1 MQTQQITLEMKAA
14 VEAIRTKT
22 HHIAASHAFASLYTW
37 QEDMGLT
44 IHLEDGLFAVK
55 CRWRGKNAWFFPCG
69 EEHLVRRAVEEL
81 LVEKD
86 LLLCY
91 LREEDAIFLE
101 REFPGRFQ
109 ITEKEGDHEYLYDR
123 AEQASLKGGR
133 FVGLRNDI
141 HRVERL
147 HTLSWEPLCSENA
160 GDALIIS
167 RAWQRQSDG
176 PEGLEDLAA
185 SERLLL
191 EWKVLDVLGVVVS
204 VDGEPYAVVA
214 GYPLTSNCFD
224 FSLSKEKSRL
234 SGLSVY
240 TRHALTCSL
249 PDVYTQI
256 NAEEDLGIDGL
267 RMMKRLMRP
276 VGQIKQYEGRANTDE
291 T

>member
-1 MQTQQITLEMKAA
+1 MKF
-14 VEAIRTKT
+14 
-22 HHIAASHAFASLYTW
+22 HHTAASHAFASLYIW
-37 QEDMGLT
+37 QEDMGLS
-44 IHLEDGLFAVK
+44 IHLEDELFVVK
-55 CRWRGKNAWFFPCG
+55 CRWRGENAWFFPCG
-69 EEHLVRRAVEEL
+69 EERLVRHAVKEL

-91 LREEDAIFLE
+91 LREEDAVFLE

-109 ITEKEGDHEYLYDR
+109 VMEKKSDHEYLYDR

-133 FVGLRNDI
+133 FVRLRNDI

-167 RAWQRQSDG
+167 RAWQRQSDNS
-176 PEGLEDLAA
+176 EGLADLAA

-191 EWKVLDVLGVVVS
+191 EWDALDVRGVVAS

-224 FSLSKEKSRL
+224 FSLSKGKSPL

-249 PDVYTQI
+249 PEVYTQI

-267 RMMKRLMRP
+267 RTMKRLMRP
-276 VGQIKQYEGRANTDE
+276 VGQIKQYEGRANTDA